1 MKKTMIKTVLAGIL
15 ALGMVS
21 CADDLNISSIDPQTD
36 PSYDPMQLLAKQYAC
51 LSVTGQSGPAGQ
63 GDISGDEGESG
74 FYRTLFNLQE
84 LCTDE
89 VAWAWQNDEG
99 IPELTNIQ
107 WNASS
112 ARIEWCYRRLAFNI
126 MLFNNYLTEQDGVAD
141 PAYIAEVRFLR
152 ALHYYYY
159 LDLFHKAPFKTVFN
173 TTELPVDL
181 GGKDLYDWLDKEL
194 TEVEP
199 LMAEVGAYNNT
210 SDYGRADRGAAYM
223 LHARLAL
230 NSSVYTDGQV
240 NDLQKAI
247 DYCDR
252 ITQSGA
258 YKLSTESKNGFSGYA
273 QLFMGDN
280 DQNSEAMKETIFPIR
295 CDGLRTQSYS
305 SSTYIIASMY
315 TDGMPYLNGN
325 AKWQCMFSRSSLVGK
340 FFSDPENQVPM
351 ATEDDVKMLPA
362 GATEDDI
369 TALDEQKGISTKDV
383 IAAAG
388 DDRAM
393 FYAGVGGGVREL
405 SVSRITAFLNGLS
418 IVKWTNYRTDGAVG
432 NNENYYDTDIPL
444 FRYAEVLL
452 TRAEANFRLGHPELA
467 VPDINDLRNRAHA
480 ATVTADDIT
489 EDFLIDEWSR
499 EFYVEGRRRSDLVRF
514 GRFSGSSYIW
524 PFKGGQA
531 NGTGVQSFYDIYP
544 IPSNELANNPNLSQ
558 NPGYLSQ
565 NPGY

>member
-112 ARIEWCYRRLAFNI
+112 ARIKWCYQRLAFNV
-126 MLFNNYLTEQDGVAD
+126 MLFNQYLTEQDGVAD

-152 ALHYYYY
+152 ALHYYYF
-159 LDLFHKAPFKTVFN
+159 LDLFHKAPFKTVFSIGVYP
-173 TTELPVDL
+173 EEK
-181 GGKDLYDWLDKEL
+181 GGKDLYDWIDQEL

-230 NSSVYTDGQV
+230 NSQVYTDGQV

-247 DYCDR
+247 DYCDA
-252 ITQSGA
+252 ITQSRA
-258 YKLSTESKNGFSGYA
+258 YELSRNEKNGFSGYA

-280 DQNSEAMKETIFPIR
+280 DQNAQAMKETIFPIR

-305 SSTYIIASMY
+305 NSTYIIASMF

-340 FFSDPENQVPM
+340 FFDNPESQVPM
-351 ATEDDVKMLPA
+351 ATEDDVNMLPD
-362 GATEDDI
+362 GATETDI
-369 TALDEQKGISTKDV
+369 RALDEQLGISTKDV

-467 VPDINDLRNRAHA
+467 VPDINELRGRAHA
-480 ATVTADDIT
+480 STVSTEDIT

-499 EFYVEGRRRSDLVRF
+499 EFFVEGRRRSDLVRF
-514 GRFSGSSYIW
+514 RRFSGSSYIW
-524 PFKGGQA
+524 PFKGGVPT
-531 NGTGVQSFYDIYP
+531 GTGVQSFYDIYP
-544 IPSNELANNPNLSQ
+544 IPSDELASNKNMSQ
-558 NPGYLSQ
+558 NPDY
-565 NPGY
+565 

>member
-112 ARIEWCYRRLAFNI
+112 ARIKWCYQRLAFNVT
-126 MLFNNYLTEQDGVAD
+126 LFNQYLTEQDGVAD

-152 ALHYYYY
+152 ALHYYYF
-159 LDLFHKAPFKTVFN
+159 LDLFHKAPFKTVFSIGVYP
-173 TTELPVDL
+173 EEK
-181 GGKDLYDWLDKEL
+181 GGKDLYDWIDQEL

-210 SDYGRADRGAAYM
+210 SGYGRADRGAAYM

-230 NSSVYTDGQV
+230 NSQVYTDGQV

-247 DYCDR
+247 DYCDA
-252 ITQSGA
+252 ITQSRA
-258 YKLSTESKNGFSGYA
+258 YELSRNEKNGFSGYA

-280 DQNSEAMKETIFPIR
+280 DQNAQAMKETIFPIR

-305 SSTYIIASMY
+305 NSTYIIASMY

-524 PFKGGQA
+524 PFKGGVPT
-531 NGTGVQSFYDIYP
+531 GTGVQPFYDIYP
-544 IPSNELANNPNLSQ
+544 IPSDELASNKNMSQ
-558 NPGYLSQ
+558 NPDY
-565 NPGY
+565 

>member
-107 WNASS
+107 WNFSS
-112 ARIEWCYRRLAFNI
+112 SRIKWCYQRLAFNVT
-126 MLFNNYLTEQDGVAD
+126 LFNQYLTEQDGVAD

-152 ALHYYYY
+152 ALHYYYF
-159 LDLFHKAPFKTVFN
+159 LDLFHKAPFKTVFSIGVYP
-173 TTELPVDL
+173 EEK
-181 GGKDLYDWLDKEL
+181 GGKDLYDWIDQEL

-230 NSSVYTDGQV
+230 NSQVYTDGQV

-247 DYCDR
+247 AYCDA
-252 ITQSGA
+252 ITESGA
-258 YKLSTESKNGFSGYA
+258 YDLSRQEKNGFSGYA

-280 DQNSEAMKETIFPIR
+280 DQNAQAMKETIFPIR

-305 SSTYIIASMY
+305 NSTYIIASMY

-340 FFSDPENQVPM
+340 F
-351 ATEDDVKMLPA
+351 
-362 GATEDDI
+362 
-369 TALDEQKGISTKDV
+369 
-383 IAAAG
+383 
-388 DDRAM
+388 
-393 FYAGVGGGVREL
+393 
-405 SVSRITAFLNGLS
+405 SVTP
-418 IVKWTNYRTDGAVG
+418 RT
-432 NNENYYDTDIPL
+432 
-444 FRYAEVLL
+444 RY
-452 TRAEANFRLGHPELA
+452 P
-467 VPDINDLRNRAHA
+467 
-480 ATVTADDIT
+480 
-489 EDFLIDEWSR
+489 
-499 EFYVEGRRRSDLVRF
+499 
-514 GRFSGSSYIW
+514 W
-524 PFKGGQA
+524 PPRM
-531 NGTGVQSFYDIYP
+531 T
-544 IPSNELANNPNLSQ
+544 
-558 NPGYLSQ
+558 
-565 NPGY
+565 

>member
-112 ARIEWCYRRLAFNI
+112 ARIKWCYQRLAFNV
-126 MLFNNYLTEQDGVAD
+126 MLFNQYLTEQDGVAD

-362 GATEDDI
+362 GATETDI
-369 TALDEQKGISTKDV
+369 RALDEQLGISTKDMTS
-383 IAAAG
+383 AAG
-388 DDRAM
+388 DDRAL

-418 IVKWTNYRTDGAVG
+418 IVKWTNYRTDGAAG

-467 VPDINDLRNRAHA
+467 VPDINELRGRAHA
-480 ATVTADDIT
+480 STVSTEDIT

-499 EFYVEGRRRSDLVRF
+499 EFFVEGRRRSDLVRF

-524 PFKGGQA
+524 PFKGGVPT
-531 NGTGVQSFYDIYP
+531 GTGVQSFYDIYP
-544 IPSNELANNPNLSQ
+544 IPSDELASNKNMSQ
-558 NPGYLSQ
+558 NPDY
-565 NPGY
+565 

>member
-112 ARIEWCYRRLAFNI
+112 ARIKWCYQRLAFNV
-126 MLFNNYLTEQDGVAD
+126 MLFNQYLTEQDGVAD

-152 ALHYYYY
+152 ALHYYYF
-159 LDLFHKAPFKTVFN
+159 LDLFHKAPFKTVFSIGVYP
-173 TTELPVDL
+173 EEK
-181 GGKDLYDWLDKEL
+181 GGKDLYDWIDQEL

-230 NSSVYTDGQV
+230 NSQVYTDGQV

-247 DYCDR
+247 DYCDA
-252 ITQSGA
+252 ITESGA
-258 YKLSTESKNGFSGYA
+258 YDLSRQEKNGFSGYA

-280 DQNSEAMKETIFPIR
+280 DQNAQAMKETIFPIR

-305 SSTYIIASMY
+305 NSTYIIASMY

-432 NNENYYDTDIPL
+432 SNENYYDTDIPL

-467 VPDINDLRNRAHA
+467 VPDINELRGRAHA
-480 ATVTADDIT
+480 STVSTEDIT

-499 EFYVEGRRRSDLVRF
+499 EFFVEGRRRSDLVRF

-524 PFKGGQA
+524 PFKGGVPT
-531 NGTGVQSFYDIYP
+531 GTGVQPFYDIYP
-544 IPSNELANNPNLSQ
+544 IPSDELASNKNMSQ
-558 NPGYLSQ
+558 NPSY
-565 NPGY
+565 

>member
-112 ARIEWCYRRLAFNI
+112 ARIKWCYQRLAFNVT
-126 MLFNNYLTEQDGVAD
+126 LFNQYLTEQDGVAD

-152 ALHYYYY
+152 ALHYYYF
-159 LDLFHKAPFKTVFN
+159 LDLFHKAPFKTVFSIGVYP
-173 TTELPVDL
+173 EEK
-181 GGKDLYDWLDKEL
+181 GGKDLYDWIDQEL

-230 NSSVYTDGQV
+230 NSQVYTDGQV

-247 DYCDR
+247 DYCDA
-252 ITQSGA
+252 ITQSRA
-258 YKLSTESKNGFSGYA
+258 YELSRNEKNGFSGYA

-280 DQNSEAMKETIFPIR
+280 DQNAQAMKETIFPIR

-305 SSTYIIASMY
+305 NSTYIIASMY

-418 IVKWTNYRTDGAVG
+418 IVKWTNYRTDGAAG

-467 VPDINDLRNRAHA
+467 VPDINELRGRAHA
-480 ATVTADDIT
+480 STVSTEDIT

-499 EFYVEGRRRSDLVRF
+499 EFFVEGRRRSDLVRF

-524 PFKGGQA
+524 PFKGGVPT
-531 NGTGVQSFYDIYP
+531 GTGVQSFYDIYP
-544 IPSNELANNPNLSQ
+544 IPSDELASNKNMSQ
-558 NPGYLSQ
+558 NPDY
-565 NPGY
+565 

>member
-112 ARIEWCYRRLAFNI
+112 ARIKWCYQRLAFNVT
-126 MLFNNYLTEQDGVAD
+126 LFNQYLTEQDGVAD
-141 PAYIAEVRFLR
+141 PDYIAEVRFLR
-152 ALHYYYY
+152 ALHYYYF
-159 LDLFHKAPFKTVFN
+159 LDLFHKAPFKTVFSIGVYP
-173 TTELPVDL
+173 EEK
-181 GGKDLYDWLDKEL
+181 GGKDLYDWIDQEL

-230 NSSVYTDGQV
+230 NSQVYTDGQV

-247 DYCDR
+247 DYCDA
-252 ITQSGA
+252 ITQSRA
-258 YKLSTESKNGFSGYA
+258 YELSRNEKNGFSGYA

-280 DQNSEAMKETIFPIR
+280 DQNAQAMKETIFPIR

-305 SSTYIIASMY
+305 NSTYIIASMY

-418 IVKWTNYRTDGAVG
+418 IVKWTNYRTDGAAG

-467 VPDINDLRNRAHA
+467 VPDINELRGRAHA
-480 ATVTADDIT
+480 STVSTEDIT

-499 EFYVEGRRRSDLVRF
+499 EFFVEGRRRSDLVRF

-524 PFKGGQA
+524 PFKGGVPT
-531 NGTGVQSFYDIYP
+531 GTGVQPFYDIYP
-544 IPSNELANNPNLSQ
+544 IPSDELASNKNMSQ
-558 NPGYLSQ
+558 NPDY
-565 NPGY
+565 

>member
-112 ARIEWCYRRLAFNI
+112 ARIKWCYQRLAFNV
-126 MLFNNYLTEQDGVAD
+126 MLFNQYLTEQDGVAD

-152 ALHYYYY
+152 ALHYYYF
-159 LDLFHKAPFKTVFN
+159 LDLFHKAPFKTVFSIGVYP
-173 TTELPVDL
+173 EEK
-181 GGKDLYDWLDKEL
+181 GGKELYDWIDKEL

-230 NSSVYTDGQV
+230 NSQVYTDGQV

-247 DYCDR
+247 DYCDA
-252 ITQSGA
+252 ITDSHA
-258 YKLSTESKNGFSGYA
+258 YELSKQEKNGFSGYA

-280 DQNSEAMKETIFPIR
+280 DQNAQAMKETIFPIR
-295 CDGLRTQSYS
+295 CDGLRMQSYS
-305 SSTYIIASMY
+305 NSTYIIASMF

-325 AKWQCMFSRSSLVGK
+325 AKWQCMFSRRSLVTK
-340 FFSDPENQVPM
+340 FFGDPENQVPM
-351 ATEDDVKMLPA
+351 ATEAEVAQLPS
-362 GATEDDI
+362 GATE
-369 TALDEQKGISTKDV
+369 ADV
-383 IAAAG
+383 IALDGQLGVSTEDMLTAAR

-393 FYAGVGGGVREL
+393 FYAGVGGGLRQLTPEKQ
-405 SVSRITAFLNGLS
+405 ITGFTNGLS

-524 PFKGGQA
+524 PFKGGVPT
-531 NGTGVQSFYDIYP
+531 GTGVQSFYDIYP
-544 IPSNELANNPNLSQ
+544 IPSDELASNKNMSQ
-558 NPGYLSQ
+558 NPGY
-565 NPGY
+565 

>member
-107 WNASS
+107 WNFSS
-112 ARIEWCYRRLAFNI
+112 SRIKWCYQRLAFNVT
-126 MLFNNYLTEQDGVAD
+126 LFNQYLTEQDGVAD

-152 ALHYYYY
+152 ALHYYYF
-159 LDLFHKAPFKTVFN
+159 LDLFHKAPFKTVFSIGVYP
-173 TTELPVDL
+173 EEK
-181 GGKDLYDWLDKEL
+181 GGKDLYDWIDQEL

-230 NSSVYTDGQV
+230 NSQVYTDGQV

-247 DYCDR
+247 DYCDA
-252 ITQSGA
+252 ITQSRA
-258 YKLSTESKNGFSGYA
+258 YELSRNEKNGFSGYA

-280 DQNSEAMKETIFPIR
+280 DQNAQAMKETIFPIR

-305 SSTYIIASMY
+305 NSTYIIASMY

-418 IVKWTNYRTDGAVG
+418 IVKWTNYRTDGAAG

-524 PFKGGQA
+524 PFKGGVPT
-531 NGTGVQSFYDIYP
+531 GTGVQPFYDIYP
-544 IPSNELANNPNLSQ
+544 IPSDELASNKNMSQ
-558 NPGYLSQ
+558 NPDY
-565 NPGY
+565 

>member
-112 ARIEWCYRRLAFNI
+112 ARIKWCYQRLAFNVT
-126 MLFNNYLTEQDGVAD
+126 LFNQYLTEQDGVAD

-152 ALHYYYY
+152 ALHYYYF
-159 LDLFHKAPFKTVFN
+159 LDLFHKAPFKTVFSIGVYP
-173 TTELPVDL
+173 EEK
-181 GGKDLYDWLDKEL
+181 GGKDLYDWIDQEL

-230 NSSVYTDGQV
+230 NSQVYTDGQV

-247 DYCDR
+247 DYCDA
-252 ITQSGA
+252 ITQSRA
-258 YKLSTESKNGFSGYA
+258 YELSRNEKNGFSGYA

-280 DQNSEAMKETIFPIR
+280 DQNAQAMKETIFPIR
-295 CDGLRTQSYS
+295 CDGLCTQSYS
-305 SSTYIIASMY
+305 NSTYIIASMY

-418 IVKWTNYRTDGAVG
+418 IVKWTNYRTDGAAG

-524 PFKGGQA
+524 PFKGGVPT
-531 NGTGVQSFYDIYP
+531 GTGVQPFYDIYP
-544 IPSNELANNPNLSQ
+544 IPSDELASNKNMSQ
-558 NPGYLSQ
+558 NPDY
-565 NPGY
+565 

>member
-36 PSYDPMQLLAKQYAC
+36 PSYDPMQLLAKQYAS

-112 ARIEWCYRRLAFNI
+112 ARIKWCYQRLAFNVT
-126 MLFNNYLTEQDGVAD
+126 LFNQYLTEQDGVAD

-152 ALHYYYY
+152 ALHYYYF
-159 LDLFHKAPFKTVFN
+159 LDLFHKAPFKTVFSIGVYP
-173 TTELPVDL
+173 EEK
-181 GGKDLYDWLDKEL
+181 GGKDLYDWIDQEL

-230 NSSVYTDGQV
+230 NSQVYTDGQV

-247 DYCDR
+247 DYCDA
-252 ITQSGA
+252 ITQSRA
-258 YKLSTESKNGFSGYA
+258 YELSRNEKNGFSGYA

-280 DQNSEAMKETIFPIR
+280 DQNAQAMKETIFPIR

-305 SSTYIIASMY
+305 NSTYIIASMY

-418 IVKWTNYRTDGAVG
+418 IVKWTNYRTDGAAG

-467 VPDINDLRNRAHA
+467 VPDINELRGRAHA
-480 ATVTADDIT
+480 STVSTEDIT

-499 EFYVEGRRRSDLVRF
+499 EFFVEGRRRSDLVRF

-524 PFKGGQA
+524 PFKGGVPT
-531 NGTGVQSFYDIYP
+531 GTGVQPFYDIYP
-544 IPSNELANNPNLSQ
+544 IPSDELASNKNMSQ
-558 NPGYLSQ
+558 NPDY
-565 NPGY
+565 